1 MGYLKMKE
9 KKNELL
15 RIVIITAAV
24 TVTVIAVLTLLK
36 KLKELIA
43 ACLSIDLD
51 GCVEPDDV
59 FAGIDDDAAVIL
71 DEDSDGEEDTA
82 TATGI

>member
-1 MGYLKMKE
+1 MLM
-9 KKNELL
+9 
-15 RIVIITAAV
+15 
-24 TVTVIAVLTLLK
+24 LLK

-43 ACLSIDLD
+43 ACSAIDLD
-51 GCVEPDDV
+51 RCVEPDDI

>member
-1 MGYLKMKE
+1 MKE
-9 KKNELL
+9 KKNGLL
-15 RIVIITAAV
+15 RIIIIAAAV
-24 TVTVIAVLTLLK
+24 TVTVVTVLALLK

-43 ACLSIDLD
+43 ACSDIDLD
-51 GCVEPDDV
+51 GCVEPDDM
-59 FAGIDDDAAVIL
+59 FAGIDDAAAVIL